1 MATALPPMTPT
12 MHKVLPWIAAIA
24 FFMQALDTSILNTAL
39 PKMAADLHESPL
51 SMESAVICYALSLA
65 LFIPASGF
73 LCDKFGTRNVFIF
86 ALAFFSIGS
95 LCSASSTSLFWLDVS
110 RVIQG
115 VGGAMMVPVSRLTL
129 IKSFDRKDFL
139 SALNT
144 STLLGLAGPFLGPV
158 LGGFLVEKFTWH
170 WIFLINVPIGILG
183 IIFSIKYMPNIR
195 GQATDLDVKG
205 LVLVSLAFIVTTLS
219 LELMSDGNGLH
230 YPILLFIPGLLLLY
244 AYVTHARKNLNVFHK
259 NSIFPLELF
268 KVKTF
273 SIGLMGNFASRLG
286 AQAIPFLIPLML
298 QLALGFSAI
307 HSGLMLI
314 PLALAAMIM
323 KELVTPLLRR
333 FGYRNILIYSTLF
346 VGVAIMSLALF
357 DKNSPIYI
365 LVINLFLIG
374 FANSLRFTAMSS
386 LTLAD
391 LYDDKASSGNSLMS
405 VSQQLSTTFGVAVS
419 AVLLRLLQTPG
430 ASLQLN
436 LDDSFRVTFVILG
449 VLTLV
454 SSFIFLRLSK
464 QDGANLIARDEA
476 DGGTHNG

>member
-1 MATALPPMTPT
+1 MATAITPT
-12 MHKVLPWIAAIA
+12 MHKALPWIAAVA
-24 FFMQALDTSILNTAL
+24 YFMQALDTSILNTAL

-73 LCDKFGTRNVFIF
+73 LSDKFGTRNVFIF
-86 ALAFFSIGS
+86 ALTFFSIGS

-110 RVIQG
+110 RVLQG

-139 SALNT
+139 KALNT

-183 IIFSIKYMPNIR
+183 IIFSLKFMPNIR
-195 GQATDLDVKG
+195 GKSTDLDVKG
-205 LVLVSLAFIVTTLS
+205 LVLVSLAFIITTLS
-219 LELMSDGNGLH
+219 LEMMSDGEGIH
-230 YPILLFIPGLLLLY
+230 YPILLLIPGVLLLY
-244 AYVTHARKNLNVFHK
+244 VYVTHARKNLKVFHK
-259 NSIFPLELF
+259 SSIFPLELF

-273 SIGLMGNFASRLG
+273 SIGLAGNFASRLG
-286 AQAIPFLIPLML
+286 AQAIPFLLPLML

-323 KELVTPLLRR
+323 KELVTPILRR
-333 FGYRNILIYSTLF
+333 FGYRNVLIYSTFF
-346 VGVAIMSLALF
+346 VGMAIMTLGLF
-357 DKNSPIYI
+357 DQNTPIYF
-365 LVINLFLIG
+365 LAINLFLIG
-374 FANSLRFTAMSS
+374 FVNSLRFTAMSS

-391 LYDDKASSGNSLMS
+391 LYDEKASSGNSLMS
-405 VSQQLSTTFGVAVS
+405 VSQQLSTTFGVAIS
-419 AVLLRLLQTPG
+419 AVLLRMFQAP
-430 ASLQLN
+430 ADSMH
-436 LDDSFRVTFVILG
+436 LDLVDSFRMTFVILG
-449 VLTLV
+449 VITIA
-454 SSFIFLRLSK
+454 SGFIFFKLSE
-464 QDGANLIARDEA
+464 QDGVNLTAR
-476 DGGTHNG
+476 HNKE

>member
-1 MATALPPMTPT
+1 MATAITPT
-12 MHKVLPWIAAIA
+12 MHKALPWIAAVA
-24 FFMQALDTSILNTAL
+24 YFMQALDTSILNTAL

-73 LCDKFGTRNVFIF
+73 LSDKFGTRNVFIF
-86 ALAFFSIGS
+86 ALTFFSIGS

-110 RVIQG
+110 RVLQG

-139 SALNT
+139 KALNT

-183 IIFSIKYMPNIR
+183 IIFSLKFMPNIR
-195 GQATDLDVKG
+195 GKSTDLDVKG
-205 LVLVSLAFIVTTLS
+205 LVLVSLAFIITTLS
-219 LELMSDGNGLH
+219 LEMMSDGEGIH
-230 YPILLFIPGLLLLY
+230 YPILLFIPGVLLLY
-244 AYVTHARKNLNVFHK
+244 VYVTHARKNLKVFHK
-259 NSIFPLELF
+259 SSIFPLELF

-273 SIGLMGNFASRLG
+273 SIGLAGNFASRLG
-286 AQAIPFLIPLML
+286 AQAIPFLLPLML

-323 KELVTPLLRR
+323 KELVTPILRR
-333 FGYRNILIYSTLF
+333 FGYRNVLIYSTFF
-346 VGVAIMSLALF
+346 VGMAIMALGLF
-357 DKNSPIYI
+357 DQNTPIYF
-365 LVINLFLIG
+365 LAINLFLID
-374 FANSLRFTAMSS
+374 FVNSLRFTAMSS

-391 LYDDKASSGNSLMS
+391 LYDEKASSGNSLMS
-405 VSQQLSTTFGVAVS
+405 VSQQLSTTFGVAIS
-419 AVLLRLLQTPG
+419 AVLLRMFQAP
-430 ASLQLN
+430 ADPMH
-436 LDDSFRVTFVILG
+436 LDLVDSFRVTFVILG
-449 VLTLV
+449 VITIV
-454 SSFIFLRLSK
+454 SGFIFFKLSE
-464 QDGANLIARDEA
+464 QDGANLTAR
-476 DGGTHNG
+476 HNEE

>member
-1 MATALPPMTPT
+1 MATAITPT
-12 MHKVLPWIAAIA
+12 MHKALPWIAAVA
-24 FFMQALDTSILNTAL
+24 YFMQALDTSILNTAL

-73 LCDKFGTRNVFIF
+73 LSDKFGTRNVFIF
-86 ALAFFSIGS
+86 ALTFFSIGS

-110 RVIQG
+110 RVLQG

-139 SALNT
+139 KALNT

-183 IIFSIKYMPNIR
+183 IIFSLKFMPNIR
-195 GQATDLDVKG
+195 GKSTDLDVKG
-205 LVLVSLAFIVTTLS
+205 LVLVSLAFIITTLS
-219 LELMSDGNGLH
+219 LEMMSDGEGIH
-230 YPILLFIPGLLLLY
+230 YPILLLIPGVLLLY
-244 AYVTHARKNLNVFHK
+244 VYVTHARKNLKVFHK
-259 NSIFPLELF
+259 SSIFPLELF

-273 SIGLMGNFASRLG
+273 SIGLAGNFASRLG
-286 AQAIPFLIPLML
+286 AQAIPFLLPLML

-323 KELVTPLLRR
+323 KELVTPILRR
-333 FGYRNILIYSTLF
+333 FGYRNVLIYSTFF
-346 VGVAIMSLALF
+346 VGMAIMTLGLF
-357 DKNSPIYI
+357 DQNTPIYF
-365 LVINLFLIG
+365 LAINLFLIG
-374 FANSLRFTAMSS
+374 FVNSLRFTAMSS

-391 LYDDKASSGNSLMS
+391 LYDEKASSGNSLMS
-405 VSQQLSTTFGVAVS
+405 VSQQLSTTFGVAIS
-419 AVLLRLLQTPG
+419 AVLLRMFQAP
-430 ASLQLN
+430 ADSMH
-436 LDDSFRVTFVILG
+436 LDLVDSFRMTFVILG
-449 VLTLV
+449 VITIA
-454 SSFIFLRLSK
+454 SGFIFFKLSE
-464 QDGANLIARDEA
+464 QDGANLTAR
-476 DGGTHNG
+476 HNKE

>member
-1 MATALPPMTPT
+1 MATALPPISPT
-12 MHKVLPWIAAIA
+12 MHKALPWIAAIA

-39 PKMAADLHESPL
+39 PKMATDLHESPL

-73 LCDKFGTRNVFIF
+73 LSDRFGTRNVFVF

-115 VGGAMMVPVSRLTL
+115 AGGAMMVPVSRLTL

-139 SALNT
+139 KALNT

-183 IIFSIKYMPNIR
+183 IFFSLKFMPNIR
-195 GQATDLDVKG
+195 GQSTDLDVKG
-205 LVLVSLAFIVTTLS
+205 LVLVSLAFIITTLS
-219 LELMSDGNGLH
+219 LEMMSDGDGLH
-230 YPILLFIPGLLLLY
+230 YPILLFIPGVLLLY
-244 AYVTHARKNLNVFHK
+244 VYVTHARKNLRVFHK
-259 NSIFPLELF
+259 SSIFPLELF

-273 SIGLMGNFASRLG
+273 SIGLAGNFASRLG
-286 AQAIPFLIPLML
+286 AQAIPFLLPLML

-323 KELVTPLLRR
+323 KEMVTPILRH
-333 FGYRNILIYSTLF
+333 FGYRNVLIYSTFF
-346 VGVAIMSLALF
+346 VGMAIMALGLF
-357 DKNSPIYI
+357 DQNTPIY
-365 LVINLFLIG
+365 LLAINLFLIG
-374 FANSLRFTAMSS
+374 FVNSLRFTAMSS
-386 LTLAD
+386 ITLAD
-391 LYDDKASSGNSLMS
+391 LYDEKASSGNSLMS
-405 VSQQLSTTFGVAVS
+405 VSQQLSTTFGVALS
-419 AVLLRLLQTPG
+419 AVILRMLQKPG
-430 ASLQLN
+430 EAIQLD
-436 LDDSFRVTFVILG
+436 LFDSFRVTFVILG
-449 VLTLV
+449 VLTVV
-454 SSFIFLRLSK
+454 SGFIFFKLSG
-464 QDGANLIARDEA
+464 QDGANLTARHEKELA
-476 DGGTHNG
+476 DKT

>member
-1 MATALPPMTPT
+1 MATAITPT
-12 MHKVLPWIAAIA
+12 MHKALPWIAAVA
-24 FFMQALDTSILNTAL
+24 YFMQALDTSILNTAL

-73 LCDKFGTRNVFIF
+73 LSDKFGTRNVFIF
-86 ALAFFSIGS
+86 ALTFFSIGS

-110 RVIQG
+110 RVLQG

-139 SALNT
+139 KALNT

-183 IIFSIKYMPNIR
+183 IIFSLKFMPNIR
-195 GQATDLDVKG
+195 GKSTDLDVKG
-205 LVLVSLAFIVTTLS
+205 LVLVSLAFIITTLS
-219 LELMSDGNGLH
+219 LEMMSDGEGIH
-230 YPILLFIPGLLLLY
+230 YPILLLIPGVLLLY
-244 AYVTHARKNLNVFHK
+244 VYVTHARKNLKVFHK
-259 NSIFPLELF
+259 SSIFPLELF

-273 SIGLMGNFASRLG
+273 SIGLAGNFASRLG
-286 AQAIPFLIPLML
+286 AQAIPFLLPLML

-323 KELVTPLLRR
+323 KELVTPILRR
-333 FGYRNILIYSTLF
+333 FGYRNVLIYSTFF
-346 VGVAIMSLALF
+346 VGMAIMTLGLF
-357 DKNSPIYI
+357 DQNTPIYF
-365 LVINLFLIG
+365 LAINLFLIG
-374 FANSLRFTAMSS
+374 FVNSLRFTAMSS

-405 VSQQLSTTFGVAVS
+405 VSQQLSTTFGVAIS
-419 AVLLRLLQTPG
+419 AVLLRMFQAP
-430 ASLQLN
+430 ADPMH
-436 LDDSFRVTFVILG
+436 LDLVDSFRMTFVILG
-449 VLTLV
+449 VITIA
-454 SSFIFLRLSK
+454 SGFIFFKLSE
-464 QDGANLIARDEA
+464 QDGANLTAR
-476 DGGTHNG
+476 HNEE

>member
-1 MATALPPMTPT
+1 
-12 MHKVLPWIAAIA
+12 MHKALPWIAAVA
-24 FFMQALDTSILNTAL
+24 YFMQALDTSILNTAL

-73 LCDKFGTRNVFIF
+73 LSDKFGTRNVFIF
-86 ALAFFSIGS
+86 ALTFFSIGS

-110 RVIQG
+110 RVLQG

-139 SALNT
+139 KALNT

-183 IIFSIKYMPNIR
+183 IIFSLKFMPNIR
-195 GQATDLDVKG
+195 GKSTDLDVKG
-205 LVLVSLAFIVTTLS
+205 LVLVSLAFIITTLS
-219 LELMSDGNGLH
+219 LEMMSDGEGIH
-230 YPILLFIPGLLLLY
+230 YPILLFIPGVLLLY
-244 AYVTHARKNLNVFHK
+244 VYVTHARKNLKVFHK
-259 NSIFPLELF
+259 SSIFPLELF

-273 SIGLMGNFASRLG
+273 SIGLAGNFASRLG
-286 AQAIPFLIPLML
+286 AQAIPFLLPLML

-323 KELVTPLLRR
+323 KELVTPILRR
-333 FGYRNILIYSTLF
+333 FGYRNVLIYSTFF
-346 VGVAIMSLALF
+346 VGMAIMTLGLF
-357 DKNSPIYI
+357 DQNTPIYF
-365 LVINLFLIG
+365 LAINLFLIG
-374 FANSLRFTAMSS
+374 FVNSLRFTAMSS

-391 LYDDKASSGNSLMS
+391 LYDEKASSGNSLMS
-405 VSQQLSTTFGVAVS
+405 VSQQLSTTFGVAIS
-419 AVLLRLLQTPG
+419 AVLLRMFQAP
-430 ASLQLN
+430 ADPMH
-436 LDDSFRVTFVILG
+436 LDLVDSFRVTFVILG
-449 VLTLV
+449 VITIV
-454 SSFIFLRLSK
+454 SGFIFFKLSE
-464 QDGANLIARDEA
+464 QDGANLTAR
-476 DGGTHNG
+476 HNEE

>member
-1 MATALPPMTPT
+1 MATALPQITPT
-12 MHKVLPWIAAIA
+12 MHKALPWIAAVA

-73 LCDKFGTRNVFIF
+73 LSDKFGTRNVFIF
-86 ALAFFSIGS
+86 ALTFFSIGS

-110 RVIQG
+110 RVLQG

-139 SALNT
+139 KALNT

-183 IIFSIKYMPNIR
+183 ILFSLKFMPNIR
-195 GQATDLDVKG
+195 GKSTDLDVKG
-205 LVLVSLAFIVTTLS
+205 LVLVSLAFIITTLS
-219 LELMSDGNGLH
+219 LEMMSDGEGIH
-230 YPILLFIPGLLLLY
+230 YPILLFIPGVLLLY
-244 AYVTHARKNLNVFHK
+244 VYVTHARKNLNVFHK
-259 NSIFPLELF
+259 SSIFPLELF

-273 SIGLMGNFASRLG
+273 SIGLAGNFASRLG
-286 AQAIPFLIPLML
+286 AQAIPFLLPLML

-323 KELVTPLLRR
+323 KEMVTPILRR
-333 FGYRNILIYSTLF
+333 FGYRNVLIYSTFF
-346 VGVAIMSLALF
+346 VGMAIMTLGLF
-357 DKNSPIYI
+357 DQNTSIYF
-365 LVINLFLIG
+365 LAVNLFMIG
-374 FANSLRFTAMSS
+374 FVNSLRFTAMSS

-391 LYDDKASSGNSLMS
+391 LYEDKASSGNSLMS
-405 VSQQLSTTFGVAVS
+405 VSQQLSTTFGVALS
-419 AVLLRLLQTPG
+419 AVLLRVFQAPG
-430 ASLQLN
+430 DSMH
-436 LDDSFRVTFVILG
+436 LDLVDSFRVTFVILG
-449 VLTLV
+449 VITLV
-454 SSFIFLRLSK
+454 SGFIFFKLSE
-464 QDGANLIARDEA
+464 QDGANLTAR
-476 DGGTHNG
+476 HNKE

>member
-1 MATALPPMTPT
+1 MATAITPT
-12 MHKVLPWIAAIA
+12 MHKALPWIAAVA
-24 FFMQALDTSILNTAL
+24 YFMQALDTSILNTAL

-73 LCDKFGTRNVFIF
+73 LSDKFGTRNVFIF
-86 ALAFFSIGS
+86 ALTFFSIGS

-110 RVIQG
+110 RVLQG

-139 SALNT
+139 KALNT

-183 IIFSIKYMPNIR
+183 IIFSLKFMPNIR
-195 GQATDLDVKG
+195 GKSTDLDVKG
-205 LVLVSLAFIVTTLS
+205 LVLVSLAFIITTLS
-219 LELMSDGNGLH
+219 LEMMSDGEGIH
-230 YPILLFIPGLLLLY
+230 YPILLFIPGVLLLY
-244 AYVTHARKNLNVFHK
+244 AYVTHARKNLKVFHK
-259 NSIFPLELF
+259 SSIFPLELF

-273 SIGLMGNFASRLG
+273 SIGLAGNFASRLG
-286 AQAIPFLIPLML
+286 AQAIPFLLPLML

-323 KELVTPLLRR
+323 KELVTPILRR
-333 FGYRNILIYSTLF
+333 FGYRNVLIYSTFF
-346 VGVAIMSLALF
+346 VGMAIMTLGLF
-357 DKNSPIYI
+357 NQNTPIYF
-365 LVINLFLIG
+365 LAINLFLIG
-374 FANSLRFTAMSS
+374 FVNSLRFTAMSS

-391 LYDDKASSGNSLMS
+391 LYDEKASSGNSLMS
-405 VSQQLSTTFGVAVS
+405 VSQQLSTTFGVAIS
-419 AVLLRLLQTPG
+419 AVLLRMFQAP
-430 ASLQLN
+430 ADPMH
-436 LDDSFRVTFVILG
+436 LDLVDSFRVTFVILG
-449 VLTLV
+449 VITIV
-454 SSFIFLRLSK
+454 SGFIFFKLSE
-464 QDGANLIARDEA
+464 QDGANLTAR
-476 DGGTHNG
+476 HNEE

>member
-1 MATALPPMTPT
+1 MATAITPT
-12 MHKVLPWIAAIA
+12 MHKALPWIAAVA
-24 FFMQALDTSILNTAL
+24 YFMQALDTSILNTAL

-73 LCDKFGTRNVFIF
+73 LSDKFGTRNVFIF
-86 ALAFFSIGS
+86 ALTFFSIGS

-110 RVIQG
+110 RVLQG

-139 SALNT
+139 KALNT

-183 IIFSIKYMPNIR
+183 IIFSLKFMPNIR
-195 GQATDLDVKG
+195 GKSTDLDVKG
-205 LVLVSLAFIVTTLS
+205 LVLVSLAFIITTLS
-219 LELMSDGNGLH
+219 LEMMSDGEGIH
-230 YPILLFIPGLLLLY
+230 YPILLFIPGVLLLY
-244 AYVTHARKNLNVFHK
+244 VYVTHARKNLKVFHK
-259 NSIFPLELF
+259 SSIFPLELF

-273 SIGLMGNFASRLG
+273 STGLAGNFASRLG
-286 AQAIPFLIPLML
+286 AQAIPFLLPLML

-323 KELVTPLLRR
+323 KELVTPILRR
-333 FGYRNILIYSTLF
+333 FGYRNVLIYSTFF
-346 VGVAIMSLALF
+346 VGMAIMTLGLF
-357 DKNSPIYI
+357 DQNTPIYF
-365 LVINLFLIG
+365 LAINLFLIG
-374 FANSLRFTAMSS
+374 FVNSLRFTAMSS

-405 VSQQLSTTFGVAVS
+405 VSQQLSTTFGVAIS
-419 AVLLRLLQTPG
+419 AVLLRMFQAP
-430 ASLQLN
+430 ADPMH
-436 LDDSFRVTFVILG
+436 LDLVDSFRVTFVILG
-449 VLTLV
+449 VITIV
-454 SSFIFLRLSK
+454 SGFIFFKLSE
-464 QDGANLIARDEA
+464 QDGANLTAR
-476 DGGTHNG
+476 HNEE

>member
-1 MATALPPMTPT
+1 MATAITPT
-12 MHKVLPWIAAIA
+12 MHKALPWIAAVA
-24 FFMQALDTSILNTAL
+24 YFMQALDTSILNTAL

-73 LCDKFGTRNVFIF
+73 LSDKFGTRNVFIF
-86 ALAFFSIGS
+86 ALTFFSIGS

-110 RVIQG
+110 RVLQG

-139 SALNT
+139 KALNT

-183 IIFSIKYMPNIR
+183 IIFSLKFMPNIR
-195 GQATDLDVKG
+195 GKSTDLDVKG
-205 LVLVSLAFIVTTLS
+205 LVLVSLAFIITTLS
-219 LELMSDGNGLH
+219 LEMMSDGEGIH
-230 YPILLFIPGLLLLY
+230 YPILLFIPGVLLLY
-244 AYVTHARKNLNVFHK
+244 VYVTHARKNLKVFHK
-259 NSIFPLELF
+259 SSIFPLELF

-273 SIGLMGNFASRLG
+273 SIGLAGNFASRLG
-286 AQAIPFLIPLML
+286 AQAIPFLLPLML

-323 KELVTPLLRR
+323 KELVTPILRR
-333 FGYRNILIYSTLF
+333 FGYRNVLIYSTFF
-346 VGVAIMSLALF
+346 VGMAIMTLGLF
-357 DKNSPIYI
+357 DQNTPIYF
-365 LVINLFLIG
+365 LAINLFLIG
-374 FANSLRFTAMSS
+374 FVNSLRFTAMSS

-405 VSQQLSTTFGVAVS
+405 VSQQLSTTFGVAIS
-419 AVLLRLLQTPG
+419 AVLLRMFQAP
-430 ASLQLN
+430 ADPMH
-436 LDDSFRVTFVILG
+436 LDLVDSFRVTFVILG
-449 VLTLV
+449 VITIV
-454 SSFIFLRLSK
+454 SGFIFFKLSE
-464 QDGANLIARDEA
+464 QDGANLTAR
-476 DGGTHNG
+476 HNEE

>member
-1 MATALPPMTPT
+1 
-12 MHKVLPWIAAIA
+12 MHKALPWIAAVA
-24 FFMQALDTSILNTAL
+24 YFMQALDTSILNTAL

-73 LCDKFGTRNVFIF
+73 LSDKFGTRNVFIF
-86 ALAFFSIGS
+86 ALTFFSIGS

-110 RVIQG
+110 RVLQG

-139 SALNT
+139 KALNT

-183 IIFSIKYMPNIR
+183 IIFSLKFMPNIR
-195 GQATDLDVKG
+195 GKSTDLDVKG
-205 LVLVSLAFIVTTLS
+205 LVLVSLAFIITTLS
-219 LELMSDGNGLH
+219 LEMMSDGEGIH
-230 YPILLFIPGLLLLY
+230 YPILLFIPGVLLLY
-244 AYVTHARKNLNVFHK
+244 VYVTHARKNLKVFHK
-259 NSIFPLELF
+259 SSIFPLELF

-273 SIGLMGNFASRLG
+273 SIGLAGNFASRLG
-286 AQAIPFLIPLML
+286 AQAIPFLLPLML

-323 KELVTPLLRR
+323 KELVTPILRR
-333 FGYRNILIYSTLF
+333 FGYRNVLIYSTFF
-346 VGVAIMSLALF
+346 VGMAIMTLGLF
-357 DKNSPIYI
+357 DQNTPIYF
-365 LVINLFLIG
+365 LAINLFLIG
-374 FANSLRFTAMSS
+374 FVNSLRFTAMSS

-405 VSQQLSTTFGVAVS
+405 VSQQLSTTFGVAIS
-419 AVLLRLLQTPG
+419 AVLLRMFQAP
-430 ASLQLN
+430 ADPMH
-436 LDDSFRVTFVILG
+436 LDLVDSFRVTFVILG
-449 VLTLV
+449 VITIV
-454 SSFIFLRLSK
+454 SGFIFFKLSE
-464 QDGANLIARDEA
+464 QDGANLTAR
-476 DGGTHNG
+476 HNEE

>member
-1 MATALPPMTPT
+1 
-12 MHKVLPWIAAIA
+12 MHKALPWIAAVA
-24 FFMQALDTSILNTAL
+24 YFMQALDTSILNTAL

-73 LCDKFGTRNVFIF
+73 LSDKFGTRNVFIF
-86 ALAFFSIGS
+86 ALTFFSIGS

-110 RVIQG
+110 RVLQG

-139 SALNT
+139 KALNT

-183 IIFSIKYMPNIR
+183 IIFSLKFMPNIR
-195 GQATDLDVKG
+195 GKSTDLDVKG
-205 LVLVSLAFIVTTLS
+205 LVLVSLAFIITTLS
-219 LELMSDGNGLH
+219 LEMMSDGEGIH
-230 YPILLFIPGLLLLY
+230 YPILLFIPGVLLLY
-244 AYVTHARKNLNVFHK
+244 VYVTHARKNLKVFHK
-259 NSIFPLELF
+259 SSIFPLELF

-273 SIGLMGNFASRLG
+273 SIGLAGNFASRLG
-286 AQAIPFLIPLML
+286 AQAIPFLLPLML

-323 KELVTPLLRR
+323 KELVTPILRR
-333 FGYRNILIYSTLF
+333 FGYRNVLIYSTFF
-346 VGVAIMSLALF
+346 VGMAIMALGLF
-357 DKNSPIYI
+357 DQNTPIYF
-365 LVINLFLIG
+365 LAINLFLIG
-374 FANSLRFTAMSS
+374 FVNSLRFTAMSS

-391 LYDDKASSGNSLMS
+391 LYDEKASSGNSLMS
-405 VSQQLSTTFGVAVS
+405 VSQQLSTTFGVAIS
-419 AVLLRLLQTPG
+419 AVLLRMFQAP
-430 ASLQLN
+430 ADPMH
-436 LDDSFRVTFVILG
+436 LDLVDSFRVTFVILG
-449 VLTLV
+449 VITIV
-454 SSFIFLRLSK
+454 SGFIFFKLSE
-464 QDGANLIARDEA
+464 QDGANLTAR
-476 DGGTHNG
+476 HNEE

>member
-1 MATALPPMTPT
+1 MATAITPT
-12 MHKVLPWIAAIA
+12 MHKALPWIAAVA
-24 FFMQALDTSILNTAL
+24 YFMQALDTSILNTAL

-73 LCDKFGTRNVFIF
+73 LSDKFGTRNVFIF
-86 ALAFFSIGS
+86 ALTFFSIGS

-110 RVIQG
+110 RVLQG

-139 SALNT
+139 KALNT

-183 IIFSIKYMPNIR
+183 IIFSLKFMPNIR
-195 GQATDLDVKG
+195 GKSTDLDVKG
-205 LVLVSLAFIVTTLS
+205 LVLVSLAFIITTLS
-219 LELMSDGNGLH
+219 LEMMSDGEGIH
-230 YPILLFIPGLLLLY
+230 YPILLFIPGVLLLY
-244 AYVTHARKNLNVFHK
+244 VYVTHARKNLKVFHK
-259 NSIFPLELF
+259 SSIFPLELF

-273 SIGLMGNFASRLG
+273 SIGLAGNFASRLG
-286 AQAIPFLIPLML
+286 AQAIPFLLPLML

-323 KELVTPLLRR
+323 KELVTPILRR
-333 FGYRNILIYSTLF
+333 FGYRNVLIYSTFF
-346 VGVAIMSLALF
+346 VGMAIMALGLF
-357 DKNSPIYI
+357 DQNTPIYF
-365 LVINLFLIG
+365 LAINLFLIG
-374 FANSLRFTAMSS
+374 FVNSLRFTAMSS

-391 LYDDKASSGNSLMS
+391 LYDEKASSGNSLMS
-405 VSQQLSTTFGVAVS
+405 VSQQLSTTFGVAIS
-419 AVLLRLLQTPG
+419 AVLLRMFQAP
-430 ASLQLN
+430 ADPMH
-436 LDDSFRVTFVILG
+436 LDLVDSFRVTFVILG
-449 VLTLV
+449 VITIV
-454 SSFIFLRLSK
+454 SGFIFFKLSE
-464 QDGANLIARDEA
+464 QDGANLTAR
-476 DGGTHNG
+476 HNEE

>member
-1 MATALPPMTPT
+1 MATAITPT
-12 MHKVLPWIAAIA
+12 MHKALPWIAAVA
-24 FFMQALDTSILNTAL
+24 YFMQALDTSILNTAL

-73 LCDKFGTRNVFIF
+73 LSDKFGTRNVFIF
-86 ALAFFSIGS
+86 ALTFFSIGS

-110 RVIQG
+110 RVLQG

-139 SALNT
+139 KALNT

-183 IIFSIKYMPNIR
+183 IIFSLKFMPNIR
-195 GQATDLDVKG
+195 GKSTDLDVKG
-205 LVLVSLAFIVTTLS
+205 LVLVSLAFIITTLS
-219 LELMSDGNGLH
+219 LEMMSDGEGIH
-230 YPILLFIPGLLLLY
+230 YPILLFIPGVLLLY
-244 AYVTHARKNLNVFHK
+244 VYVTHARKNLKVFHK
-259 NSIFPLELF
+259 SSIFPLELF

-273 SIGLMGNFASRLG
+273 SIGLAGNFASRLG
-286 AQAIPFLIPLML
+286 AQAIPFLLPLML

-323 KELVTPLLRR
+323 KELVTPILRR
-333 FGYRNILIYSTLF
+333 FGYRNVLIYSTFF
-346 VGVAIMSLALF
+346 VGMAIMTLGLF
-357 DKNSPIYI
+357 DQNTPIYF
-365 LVINLFLIG
+365 LAINLFLIG
-374 FANSLRFTAMSS
+374 FVNSLRFTAMSS

-391 LYDDKASSGNSLMS
+391 LYDEKASSGNSLMS
-405 VSQQLSTTFGVAVS
+405 VSQQLSTTFGVAIS
-419 AVLLRLLQTPG
+419 AVLLRMFQAP
-430 ASLQLN
+430 ADPMH
-436 LDDSFRVTFVILG
+436 LDLVDSFRVTFVILG
-449 VLTLV
+449 VITIV
-454 SSFIFLRLSK
+454 SGFIFFKLSE
-464 QDGANLIARDEA
+464 QDGANLTAR
-476 DGGTHNG
+476 HNEE

>member
-1 MATALPPMTPT
+1 MATAITPT
-12 MHKVLPWIAAIA
+12 MHKALPWIAAVA
-24 FFMQALDTSILNTAL
+24 YFMQALDTSILNTAL

-73 LCDKFGTRNVFIF
+73 LSDKFGTRNVFIF
-86 ALAFFSIGS
+86 ALTFFSIGS

-110 RVIQG
+110 RVLQG

-139 SALNT
+139 KALNT

-183 IIFSIKYMPNIR
+183 IIFSLKFMPNIR
-195 GQATDLDVKG
+195 GKSTDLDVKG
-205 LVLVSLAFIVTTLS
+205 LVLVSLAFIITTLS
-219 LELMSDGNGLH
+219 LEMMSDGEGIH
-230 YPILLFIPGLLLLY
+230 YPILLLIPGVLLLY
-244 AYVTHARKNLNVFHK
+244 VYVTHARKNLKVFHK
-259 NSIFPLELF
+259 SSIFPLELF

-273 SIGLMGNFASRLG
+273 SIGLAGNFASRLG
-286 AQAIPFLIPLML
+286 AQAIPFLLPLML

-323 KELVTPLLRR
+323 KELVTPFLRR
-333 FGYRNILIYSTLF
+333 FGYRNVLIYSTFF
-346 VGVAIMSLALF
+346 VGMAIMTLGLF
-357 DKNSPIYI
+357 DQNTPIYF
-365 LVINLFLIG
+365 LAINLFLIG
-374 FANSLRFTAMSS
+374 FVNSLRFTAMSS

-391 LYDDKASSGNSLMS
+391 LYDEKASSGNSLMS
-405 VSQQLSTTFGVAVS
+405 VSQQLSTTFGVAIS
-419 AVLLRLLQTPG
+419 AVLLRMFQAP
-430 ASLQLN
+430 ADSMH
-436 LDDSFRVTFVILG
+436 LDLVDSFRITFVILG
-449 VLTLV
+449 VITIA
-454 SSFIFLRLSK
+454 SGFIFFKLSE
-464 QDGANLIARDEA
+464 QDGANLTAR
-476 DGGTHNG
+476 HNKE

>member
-1 MATALPPMTPT
+1 MATAITPT
-12 MHKVLPWIAAIA
+12 MHKALPWIAAVA
-24 FFMQALDTSILNTAL
+24 YFMQALDTSILNTAL

-73 LCDKFGTRNVFIF
+73 LSDKFGTRNVFIF
-86 ALAFFSIGS
+86 ALTFFSIGS

-110 RVIQG
+110 RVLQG

-139 SALNT
+139 KALNT

-183 IIFSIKYMPNIR
+183 IIFSLKFMPNIR
-195 GQATDLDVKG
+195 GKSTDLDVKG
-205 LVLVSLAFIVTTLS
+205 LVLVSLAFIITTLS
-219 LELMSDGNGLH
+219 LEMMSDGEGIH
-230 YPILLFIPGLLLLY
+230 YPILLFIPGVLLLY
-244 AYVTHARKNLNVFHK
+244 VYVTHARKNLKVFHK
-259 NSIFPLELF
+259 SSIFPLELF

-273 SIGLMGNFASRLG
+273 SIGLAGNFASRLG
-286 AQAIPFLIPLML
+286 AQAIPFLLPLML

-323 KELVTPLLRR
+323 KELVTPILRR
-333 FGYRNILIYSTLF
+333 FGYRNVLIYSTFF
-346 VGVAIMSLALF
+346 VGMAIMTLGLF
-357 DKNSPIYI
+357 DQNTPIYF
-365 LVINLFLIG
+365 LAINLFLIG
-374 FANSLRFTAMSS
+374 FVNSLRFTAMSS

-391 LYDDKASSGNSLMS
+391 LYDEKASSGNSLMS
-405 VSQQLSTTFGVAVS
+405 VSQQLSTTFGVAIS
-419 AVLLRLLQTPG
+419 AVLLRMFQAP
-430 ASLQLN
+430 ADSMH
-436 LDDSFRVTFVILG
+436 LDLVDSFRVTFVILG
-449 VLTLV
+449 VITIV
-454 SSFIFLRLSK
+454 SGFIFFKLSE
-464 QDGANLIARDEA
+464 QDGANLTAR
-476 DGGTHNG
+476 HNEE

>member
-1 MATALPPMTPT
+1 MATALPQITPT
-12 MHKVLPWIAAIA
+12 MHKALPWIAAVA

-73 LCDKFGTRNVFIF
+73 LSDKFGTRNVFIF
-86 ALAFFSIGS
+86 ALTFFSIGS

-110 RVIQG
+110 RVLQG

-139 SALNT
+139 KALNT

-183 IIFSIKYMPNIR
+183 ILFSLKFMPNIR
-195 GQATDLDVKG
+195 GKSTDLDVKG
-205 LVLVSLAFIVTTLS
+205 LVLVSLAFIITTLS
-219 LELMSDGNGLH
+219 LEMMSDGEGIH
-230 YPILLFIPGLLLLY
+230 YPILLFIPGVLLLY
-244 AYVTHARKNLNVFHK
+244 VYVTHARKNLNIFHK
-259 NSIFPLELF
+259 SSIFPLELF

-273 SIGLMGNFASRLG
+273 SIGLAGNFASRLG
-286 AQAIPFLIPLML
+286 AQAIPFLLPLML

-323 KELVTPLLRR
+323 KEMVTPILRR
-333 FGYRNILIYSTLF
+333 FGYRNVLIYSTFF
-346 VGVAIMSLALF
+346 VGMAIMALGLF
-357 DKNSPIYI
+357 DQNTSIYF
-365 LVINLFLIG
+365 LAVNLFLIG
-374 FANSLRFTAMSS
+374 FVNSLRFTAMSS

-391 LYDDKASSGNSLMS
+391 LYEDKASSGNSLMS
-405 VSQQLSTTFGVAVS
+405 VSQQLSTTFGVALS
-419 AVLLRLLQTPG
+419 AVLLRVFQAPG
-430 ASLQLN
+430 DSMH
-436 LDDSFRVTFVILG
+436 LDLVDSFRVTFVILG
-449 VLTLV
+449 VITLV
-454 SSFIFLRLSK
+454 SGFIFFKLSE
-464 QDGANLIARDEA
+464 QDGANLTAR
-476 DGGTHNG
+476 HNKE

>member
-1 MATALPPMTPT
+1 MATAITPT
-12 MHKVLPWIAAIA
+12 MHKALPWIAAIA
-24 FFMQALDTSILNTAL
+24 YFMQALDTSILNTAL

-51 SMESAVICYALSLA
+51 NMESAVICYALSLA

-73 LCDKFGTRNVFIF
+73 LSDKFGTRNVFIF
-86 ALAFFSIGS
+86 ALTFFSIGS

-139 SALNT
+139 KALNT

-183 IIFSIKYMPNIR
+183 IFCSLKYMPNIQ
-195 GQATDLDVKG
+195 GKSTDLDVKG
-205 LVLVSLAFIVTTLS
+205 LVLVSLAFIITTLS
-219 LELMSDGNGLH
+219 LEMMSDGDGLH
-230 YPILLFIPGLLLLY
+230 YPILLFIPGVLLLY
-244 AYVTHARKNLNVFHK
+244 VYVTHARKNLNVFHK
-259 NSIFPLELF
+259 SSIFPLELF

-273 SIGLMGNFASRLG
+273 SIGLAGNFASRLG
-286 AQAIPFLIPLML
+286 AQAIPFLLPLML

-323 KELVTPLLRR
+323 KEMVTPILRH
-333 FGYRNILIYSTLF
+333 FGYRNVLIYSTFF
-346 VGVAIMSLALF
+346 VGMAIMTLGLF
-357 DKNSPIYI
+357 DQHASIY
-365 LVINLFLIG
+365 LLAINLFLIG
-374 FANSLRFTAMSS
+374 FVNSLRFTAMSS

-391 LYDDKASSGNSLMS
+391 LYDEKASSGNSLMS
-405 VSQQLSTTFGVAVS
+405 VSQQLATTFGVAFS
-419 AVLLRLLQTPG
+419 AVLLRLFQKPG
-430 ASLQLN
+430 EFIQLD
-436 LDDSFRVTFVILG
+436 LIDSFRVTFVILG

-454 SSFIFLRLSK
+454 SGFIFLKLSA
-464 QDGANLIARDEA
+464 QDGANLTASHKK
-476 DGGTHNG
+476 T